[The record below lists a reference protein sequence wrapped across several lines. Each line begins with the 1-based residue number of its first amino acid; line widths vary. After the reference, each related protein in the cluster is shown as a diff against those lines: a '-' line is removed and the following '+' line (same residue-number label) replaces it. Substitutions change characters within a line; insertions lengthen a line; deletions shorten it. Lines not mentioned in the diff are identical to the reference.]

1 VVEVEERRATGFSQV
16 LHPLRLLDWTADGRY
31 LAIGSERTGKGALH
45 LLPIRD
51 GKSAGAP
58 VFIRYGDF
66 EDGVMTAAGGLVYSS
81 VKPGGMWAVHLA
93 SLDPNGRLGGWE
105 RLDLH
110 LGNMANPWPEWSSDS
125 NQIVYIAG
133 SGDAGQTGGEVVH
146 LHNLS
151 TGEDREIYHAFG
163 HTHCTWA
170 VQKPK
175 LFCDENGTAKTDVI
189 SIAVDSGEIER
200 LGTLTGP
207 PLAMIR
213 PSRDDRGLY
222 LIRMFEQGREETL
235 RWEIATQRET
245 IVLPPS
251 TPTGFVSPDERWQL
265 ELDGQKLT
273 IRGSSGGD
281 WKPLVSRSKNFI
293 TGHINFTVDGN
304 WLLYHDVDA
313 AGRHGLFRVATAGGQ
328 PERLSDFP
336 TDRAQGTLEVSP
348 DGRKIMVS
356 GLEPDTSSYELWS
369 LENFVPPA
377 PRP

>member
-1 VVEVEERRATGFSQV
+1 VSSWQQS
-16 LHPLRLLDWTADGRY
+16 LRLLDWTADGRY

-151 TGEDREIYHAFG
+151 LERIARSITRSVIPIAPGQFKSLSSSATKTGLRRRTSFRLQS
-163 HTHCTWA
+163 
-170 VQKPK
+170 VP
-175 LFCDENGTAKTDVI
+175 AK
-189 SIAVDSGEIER
+189 
-200 LGTLTGP
+200 
-207 PLAMIR
+207 
-213 PSRDDRGLY
+213 
-222 LIRMFEQGREETL
+222 
-235 RWEIATQRET
+235 
-245 IVLPPS
+245 
-251 TPTGFVSPDERWQL
+251 
-265 ELDGQKLT
+265 
-273 IRGSSGGD
+273 SSG
-281 WKPLVSRSKNFI
+281 
-293 TGHINFTVDGN
+293 
-304 WLLYHDVDA
+304 
-313 AGRHGLFRVATAGGQ
+313 
-328 PERLSDFP
+328 
-336 TDRAQGTLEVSP
+336 
-348 DGRKIMVS
+348 
-356 GLEPDTSSYELWS
+356 
-369 LENFVPPA
+369 
-377 PRP
+377 